1 MYLLSAWMH
10 FHPAAEDL
18 ELMSNLWHKSNFDCR
33 KPLWKVMQA
42 GALWAVDLKEGEAP
56 PALLLLPGAQSWQ
69 SFKRNPFWGVWYLSS
84 CVREQRGST
93 EEFN

>member
-42 GALWAVDLKEGEAP
+42 GALRAVDLKEGETP
-56 PALLLLPGAQSWQ
+56 PALLFLPAAQSLAMLQ
-69 SFKRNPFWGVWYLSS
+69 EKPILG
-84 CVREQRGST
+84 CVVFE
-93 EEFN
+93 